1 MIVSWLFLSFF
12 VFIESVSVLLKG
24 CFLVNLLIV
33 SSVPGRFWSLSR
45 VFPECLFSFYR
56 LLPEC
61 FWSKPCFSPGYF
73 LELFLSAANFFGV
86 SLPKQN
92 LFSLTHLANLAH
104 FDLAYSKQLVK
115 KEPALPEFL
124 HTKIKVYTDLNFFDE
139 VHGDFVQKTH
149 CQVVALKP
157 VLDVLRVGFHQ
168 KYGYLLIPFR

>member
-1 MIVSWLFLSFF
+1 MRFLS
-12 VFIESVSVLLKG
+12 LT
-24 CFLVNLLIV
+24 
-33 SSVPGRFWSLSR
+33 R

-61 FWSKPCFSPGYF
+61 FWSKSCFSHGYF
-73 LELFLSAANFFGV
+73 LELFPSAANFFCV

-168 KYGYLLIPFR
+168 KYGYLFRLEKVT